1 MHFIRIIFLFISL
14 SVLNREVVAQEQA
27 KIDSLLGL
35 LTSNQNDTQTLRLY
49 YDIAKILITTD
60 IDSAR
65 QMAMEG
71 LYMAKKIEQDFDIG
85 QFYAVLGD
93 VCVVENN
100 LIQALDN
107 YQKSIPYY
115 ERAARVNDLSQV
127 YLVIGNIYMAQAN
140 YPMALEFYQKGLV
153 IADSLNMV
161 EVVPHFYN
169 NLGELN
175 VFLKHYDVAIES
187 YKKALNIQEDQN
199 NSLGAAYILLNLCNV
214 YMEIGEA
221 GMASTFLDKAN
232 KIYQESSNNSGLH
245 LVYELK
251 GDIEKKRN
259 NCEMAVINY
268 NRAFGYLQKVGGEY
282 LGPKSLLYTEL
293 YNKMGFCY
301 IDLGQYNLAEETL
314 LKGYKMAIETGLL
327 ESLNK
332 ISHNLSRLYEKTN
345 KPEKSLEFYKLFKLY
360 ADSISKE
367 ENVKKI
373 TQLRMQFEFDKMIK
387 EREVEDLKYKQN
399 QKRKELLYLSIIGG
413 SLLSLILLGML
424 FNLQRLKRKNLQLEK
439 EKLLGDLDYKNKE
452 LTTNVMYLLKKN
464 EFILSISDKLKNT
477 RYYFKPENRKLID
490 EIIHDVEQSTSQ
502 DVWKDFEVR
511 FQEVHTDFYD
521 KLAEKYP
528 DLSPNE
534 LRLCA
539 FLRLNMSTKEISA
552 ITYQSPKSIT
562 MARFRLRK
570 KMDIGSYENL
580 ISYLSQL

>member
-1 MHFIRIIFLFISL
+1 MRTHLIILLFIFLSICHCKST
-14 SVLNREVVAQEQA
+14 AQEQNEL
-27 KIDSLLGL
+27 DSLIGL
-35 LTSNQNDTQTLRLY
+35 LNNIQNDDQTLKVY
-49 YDIAKILITTD
+49 YDIAKILIVSD
-60 IDSAR
+60 VDSAR
-65 QMAMEG
+65 RMAVEG
-71 LYMAKKIEQDFDIG
+71 LYMAKKAEQDFDIG

-93 VCVVENN
+93 VSVVENN
-100 LIQALDN
+100 LIQAMDN

-115 ERAARVNDLSQV
+115 ERAGRINDLSQI
-127 YLVIGNIYMAQAN
+127 YLVMGNIYMAQAN

-161 EVVPHFYN
+161 GVVSHFYN

-175 VFLKHYDVAIES
+175 VYLKHYDEAIES
-187 YKKALNIQEDQN
+187 YKKALSIQEDQN
-199 NSLGAAYILLNLCNV
+199 NAQGAAYILINLSNL
-214 YMEIGEA
+214 YMVLDQIGIARAYLE
-221 GMASTFLDKAN
+221 KAHE
-232 KIYQESSNNSGLH
+232 IYQKASNNSGLH
-245 LVYELK
+245 LVYELM
-251 GDIEKKRN
+251 GDIEKN
-259 NCEMAVINY
+259 QYNCKEAITNY
-268 NRAFGYLQKVGGEY
+268 DRAFNHLQMVGGEY
-282 LGPKSLLYTEL
+282 LGPKSLLYSEL
-293 YNKMGFCY
+293 YNKMGHCY
-301 IDLGQYNLAEETL
+301 IDLGQYSLAEETL
-314 LKGYKMAIETGLL
+314 IMGYKMAGEMGLL

-332 ISHNLSRLYEKTN
+332 ITHNLSRLYEKTN
-345 KPEKSLEFYKLFKLY
+345 QPKKSLEFYKLFKLY
-360 ADSISKE
+360 SDSISKE
-367 ENVKKI
+367 ENVKKV
-373 TQLRMQFEFDKMIK
+373 TQLQMQFEFDRMIK
-387 EREVEDLKYKQN
+387 ERELEDLKYKQK

-464 EFILSISDKLKNT
+464 EFILSISDKLKNS
-477 RYYFKPENRKLID
+477 RYYFKSENRKLID

-552 ITYQSPKSIT
+552 ITFQSLKSIT